1 MHRLLCALAIPAWLF
16 VAPATL
22 AKAPK
27 PLEIYFID
35 VEGGQATLIVDPR
48 GESLLIDTGWPGFGG
63 RDAGRILAAARAAG
77 LKQIDYVLITHY
89 HSHHVGVIPQRAQ
102 RITVGISLDHGPHSH
117 DSHPHLNPHPPYH
130 TTPHLC

>member
-1 MHRLLCALAIPAWLF
+1 MHRFLCALAITACLF

-48 GESLLIDTGWPGFGG
+48 GESLLIDTGWSGFCG
-63 RDAGRILAAARAAG
+63 RDAGRLLAPAPPAG
-77 LKQIDYVLITHY
+77 LNQITYLLIPPFPY
-89 HSHHVGVIPQRAQ
+89 H
-102 RITVGISLDHGPHSH
+102 
-117 DSHPHLNPHPPYH
+117 HLSRTPHP
-130 TTPHLC
+130 